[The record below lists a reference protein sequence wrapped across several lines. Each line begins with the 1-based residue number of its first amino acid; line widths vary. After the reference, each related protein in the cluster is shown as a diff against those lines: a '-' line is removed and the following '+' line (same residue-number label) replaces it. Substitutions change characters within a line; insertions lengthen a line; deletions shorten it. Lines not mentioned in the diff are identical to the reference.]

1 VAHRVDAAVR
11 RACDPTYRSHH
22 PKASG
27 VRVVG
32 ALPPFPTPDQP
43 ALLSSIIRMMQGV
56 RNWTKSAFTRAAQML
71 EGHASDI
78 GGEQTIS
85 RKIERERAFAPFAH
99 GVVSVPIS

>member
-1 VAHRVDAAVR
+1 
-11 RACDPTYRSHH
+11 
-22 PKASG
+22 
-27 VRVVG
+27 
-32 ALPPFPTPDQP
+32 
-43 ALLSSIIRMMQGV
+43 MMQGV

-99 GVVSVPIS
+99 GVVSVPIW